1 MSRAMVCVHNWKS
14 LNEMNAWGR
23 LQAKVDQ
30 YGLYQSIDF
39 WLWKFVGTTI
49 YLEMLFKWKGLV
61 YMLKTW
67 YTIMS

>member
-1 MSRAMVCVHNWKS
+1 MVCVHNWKS

-49 YLEMLFKWKGLV
+49 CLEMLFK
-61 YMLKTW
+61 
-67 YTIMS
+67 